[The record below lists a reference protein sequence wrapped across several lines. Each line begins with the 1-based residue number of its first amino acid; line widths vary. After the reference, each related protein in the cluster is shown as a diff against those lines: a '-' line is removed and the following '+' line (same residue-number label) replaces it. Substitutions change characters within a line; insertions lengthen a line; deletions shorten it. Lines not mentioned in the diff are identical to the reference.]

1 MEGRNVA
8 INRRRRDMRRLVE
21 SVDLPMTEMQPRIDV
36 LVGAI
41 LNERHP
47 DVLQLLALRGLA
59 PTWEGVATAAAELSR
74 LPEGDGIPALLDDIL
89 LTATVVAVSL
99 AW

>member
-1 MEGRNVA
+1 MSDPNMA
-8 INRRRRDMRRLVE
+8 IDRRRRDMRRLVE
-21 SVDLPMTEMQPRIDV
+21 SVDLPMTEIQPRIDV

-41 LNERHP
+41 LNERYP
-47 DVLQLLALRGLA
+47 DVLRLLALRGLA

-74 LPEGDGIPALLDDIL
+74 PPEGDGIPPLLDDIL

-99 AW
+99 SW